1 MIRRLSETLCDN
13 TNKTKYKTGQVYQSY
28 TNCCCHDALSSNWF
42 GLAGL
47 GVRFLDVGVGYHDRV
62 GIPHAAKL
70 KAAED
75 EIMAK
80 QAEAEED
87 TVVDPLDDRIVGG
100 AVSATGAHPYLVS
113 LLF

>member
-1 MIRRLSETLCDN
+1 MRCLLI
-13 TNKTKYKTGQVYQSY
+13 
-28 TNCCCHDALSSNWF
+28 
-42 GLAGL
+42 GLAL
-47 GVRFLDVGVGYHDRV
+47 LASASAFLDVGVGYHDRV
-62 GIPHAAKL
+62 GIPHATKL